1 MASDLWKKSA
11 EEVAKDQLE
20 DYLLS
25 KYGPRPDGDD
35 FHDRFVK
42 AGSSVG
48 KFLGGAAGARIGG
61 APGGFAGAEAGSLGG
76 AWVANGAYRQGQLI
90 KNILTHPENWTVDA
104 AGAIVPVLP
113 DPASASNAT
122 EPNEAS
128 ASSSIPPLQN
138 GAATIGPS
146 TGEPRT
152 RFLGSRK
159 LNSFGE
165 PISPWQFSVRIG
177 EDPSG
182 TGSPSVS
189 PNNAGA
195 NPPTFQTGVGTIGP
209 SLGRPPGSVFA
220 APPWQN
226 PFGNGVG
233 NWPSSA
239 APAGPLYT
247 AQAASQYD
255 QPGGLP
261 GMLLEYLRSNP
272 RSTQASPTP
281 AAASSQA
288 SNAPQASSPLQP
300 DETQDVADNGP
311 TRFLGR
317 RTYSL
322 SDPSP
327 FPQRASLAAAQ
338 ASPDGSLSL
347 NDAYLEYLKRLNGG
361 QSLT

>member
-1 MASDLWKKSA
+1 MVSDLWKKSA
-11 EEVAKDQLE
+11 EEIAKDQLE

-48 KFLGGAAGARIGG
+48 KLLGGTAGARIGG
-61 APGGFAGAEAGSLGG
+61 IPGGFAGAEAGSLGG
-76 AWVANGAYRQGQLI
+76 AWVANGTYRQGQLI

-113 DPASASNAT
+113 DTASTSNAT

-138 GAATIGPS
+138 SAATIGPS

-165 PISPWQFSVRIG
+165 PIFPWQFPVGIG

-182 TGSPSVS
+182 TGSPSVG
-189 PNNAGA
+189 PNTADA

-239 APAGPLYT
+239 APTGPLYT
-247 AQAASQYD
+247 ALAASQSD
-255 QPGGLP
+255 QSGGLP
-261 GMLLEYLRSNP
+261 GMLLEYLRNNP
-272 RSTQASPTP
+272 RSAQ

-300 DETQDVADNGP
+300 DATQDAADNGP
-311 TRFLGR
+311 TRFLVGR
-317 RTYSL
+317 VY
-322 SDPSP
+322 DPSQGSP
-327 FPQRASLAAAQ
+327 SPARPAPSQ
-338 ASPDGSLSL
+338 APPDGSLSL
-347 NDAYLEYLKRLNGG
+347 NDAYLEYLRRLNAV
-361 QSLT
+361 